1 MRMRSA
7 LLALSMATF
16 GVGVLSTGTANAASL
31 QASITCDSATNQIST
46 RLTGPFI
53 SNRSFIVRFTVLT
66 GGRVTTGG
74 TVSALPEVGRSFS
87 VPITTGSD
95 PNVDVAGYTRSWNAS
110 DYAYYSETVRVTLLT
125 PEGAQY
131 SAYRDATCTRDER
144 TTVQLHCDPEAHTI
158 TATTTGVNF
167 AQNRPTQTEYRW
179 ITTHQATK
187 DSPRFSGPH
196 GDDRPFVTRRVTVS
210 ESGSWSDTGYVHNIS
225 SDPYY
230 YDQKLTF
237 KVRDVWT
244 NVVVGQGTAYC
255 LYVDKGR

>member
-7 LLALSMATF
+7 LLALTMATF

-31 QASITCDSATNQIST
+31 TASITCDSATNRIST

-53 SNRSFIVRFTVLT
+53 SNRSFVVRFTVLT
-66 GGRVTTGG
+66 GSRVTTGG
-74 TVSALPEVGRSFS
+74 AIGPLPESGSSVS
-87 VPITTGSD
+87 VPMTTGSD

-110 DYAYYSETVRVTLLT
+110 DYAFYSETVRVSLLT
-125 PEGAQY
+125 PEGVQY
-131 SAYRDATCTRDER
+131 TYRDASCSRDER
-144 TTVQLHCDPEAHTI
+144 TTVQLRCDPEARTI

-179 ITTHQATK
+179 LTTHQAEK
-187 DSPRFSGPH
+187 NSPRFSGPY

-225 SDPYY
+225 EDPYY
-230 YDQKLTF
+230 YDQTVTF
-237 KVRDVWT
+237 KVRDVWS
-244 NVVVGQGTAYC
+244 NLLVGQGTAYC
-255 LYVDKGR
+255 LYANKGR